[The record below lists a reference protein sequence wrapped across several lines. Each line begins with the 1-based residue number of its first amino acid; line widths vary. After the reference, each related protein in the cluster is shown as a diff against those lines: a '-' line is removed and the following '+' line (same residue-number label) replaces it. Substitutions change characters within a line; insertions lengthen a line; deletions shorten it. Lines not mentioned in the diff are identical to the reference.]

1 MPPRLLIL
9 LVSFLMAAGVQAAPE
24 AVAIVD
30 VDKLFSEYHVSK
42 AKRGSIESLRERLA
56 EDPRLE
62 LITGLK
68 EELTALKN
76 RIRDPQTL
84 VSEKE
89 ELFQTF
95 QMKAH
100 ELNSLQRDV
109 RQHLL
114 SEQAKI
120 DAELVK
126 LTRELLARIRE
137 EIALHAEVEGFELV
151 LETSG
156 TTSSQVPTLLYSRNA
171 IDITEAVL
179 ARLNRDQPE
188 AREGGEDEAVSS
200 HP

>member
-9 LVSFLMAAGVQAAPE
+9 LVSFLMAAGVHAAPE